1 MQNETTSLGANNKV
15 SSMRVTGRLLF
26 ASIVAFASLG
36 AMSEQRADQ
45 PTSNNEIRIGNFV
58 PYSGPLSEFGA
69 IGTAEAAYFDM
80 VNDRGGINGRKI
92 RFITRDDN
100 SDPTAALE
108 LTRNLVEKDDVLLM
122 FGSFGTPG
130 NLATRWYLNQKKIPQ
145 LFVASGDEELSQAK
159 AFPWTMGWQP
169 PFRSEGRIYANYLQA
184 YYPRKKIVVLWQND
198 QFGRMLYKG
207 IQEGLGDLN
216 RNVLVDVAFDL
227 TDEHLEG
234 HVSILKRAGADIF
247 VFLGVPSTA
256 SRVIQLA
263 ASLNWHPVIIVND
276 ASASIANAMA
286 PAGLENSSGVI
297 SAAFLKDPSDPAWK
311 DDPAMKAWF
320 AFMDKYHQ
328 VESTNNSAALYGYA
342 AAEALI
348 KVLRQCGDDLS
359 RENIMRQAASL
370 KNFQPSAALP
380 NIRMNT
386 SPDSYLPIK
395 QMRLV
400 QFDGRSWQ
408 PFGAVIETA
417 FTEGAAR

>member
-1 MQNETTSLGANNKV
+1 
-15 SSMRVTGRLLF
+15 MRVTGRLVF
-26 ASIVAFASLG
+26 AVIVAFASLG
-36 AMSEQRADQ
+36 AMSEQRPDQ
-45 PTSNNEIRIGNFV
+45 AAGVQEIRIGNIV

-69 IGTAEAAYFDM
+69 IGKAEAAYFDM
-80 VNDRGGINGRKI
+80 INDRGGINGRKV

-100 SDPTAALE
+100 SDPTAALD
-108 LTRNLVEKDDVLLM
+108 LTRDLVEKDDVHLM

-130 NLATRWYLNQKKIPQ
+130 NLATRWYLNERKVPQ

-169 PFRSEGRIYANYLQA
+169 PFRSEGRIYANYIQA
-184 YYPRKKIVVLWQND
+184 YYPHRKIVVLWQND
-198 QFGRMLYKG
+198 QFGRMLFKG
-207 IQEGLGDLN
+207 IEQGLGDLN
-216 RNVLVDVAFDL
+216 RLVLVDIAFDID
-227 TDEHLEG
+227 DEHLEG
-234 HVSILKRAGADIF
+234 HVSILKRAGAEIF

-256 SRVIQLA
+256 AKVIKLA
-263 ASLNWHPVIIVND
+263 ASLRWHPVFIVND

-286 PAGLENSSGVI
+286 PAGLENSAGVI

-311 DDPAMKAWF
+311 DDPAMKDWF

-342 AAEALI
+342 AAEALTQ
-348 KVLRQCGDDLS
+348 VLKQCGDDLS

-370 KNFQPSAALP
+370 RDYHPTVALP
-380 NIRMNT
+380 SIRMNT
-386 SPDSYLPIK
+386 SPDNYLPIK

>member
-1 MQNETTSLGANNKV
+1 
-15 SSMRVTGRLLF
+15 MRVIGRMLF
-26 ASIVAFASLG
+26 VSAIAVASLG
-36 AMSEQRADQ
+36 AMSQQQHSVQPASDQ
-45 PTSNNEIRIGNFV
+45 EIRIGNV
-58 PYSGPLSEFGA
+58 MPYSGPLSEFGA
-69 IGTAEAAYFDM
+69 IGQAEAAYFDM
-80 VNDRGGINGRKI
+80 VNARGGINGRKI

-100 SDPTAALE
+100 SDPATALE
-108 LTRNLVEKDDVLLM
+108 LTRKLVETDGVHLM

-130 NLATRWYLNQKKIPQ
+130 NLATRRYLNEKKIPQ
-145 LFVASGDEELSQAK
+145 LFVATGDEELSQPN

-169 PFRSEGRIYANYLQA
+169 SFRSEGRIYANYIQA
-184 YYPRKKIVVLWQND
+184 YYPRTKIVVLWQND

-216 RNVLVDVAFDL
+216 RHVLVDIAFDL
-227 TDEHLEG
+227 ADEHLDG
-234 HVSILKRAGADIF
+234 HISILKRAGADIF

-256 SRVIQLA
+256 SKVIKLA
-263 ASLNWHPVIIVND
+263 ASMNWRPVFIVND

-286 PAGLENSSGVI
+286 PAGLENSAGVI

-311 DDPAMKAWF
+311 NDPAMKDWF

-328 VESTNNSAALYGYA
+328 VESTNNSAAVYGYA
-342 AAEALI
+342 AAEALTQ
-348 KVLRQCGDDLS
+348 VLKQCGDDFS

-370 KNFQPSAALP
+370 RDVNPSLALP
-380 NIRMNT
+380 NIRMST
-386 SPDSYLPIK
+386 SPNNYLPIR

-408 PFGAVIETA
+408 QFGDVIETA

>member
-45 PTSNNEIRIGNFV
+45 PTSNNEIRIGNIV

-169 PFRSEGRIYANYLQA
+169 PFRSEGRIYANYVQA

-216 RNVLVDVAFDL
+216 RTVLVDVAFDL

-320 AFMDKYHQ
+320 AFMDKYHR

-342 AAEALI
+342 AAEALT

-370 KNFQPSAALP
+370 KNFQPSVALP
-380 NIRMNT
+380 DIRMNT

>member
-1 MQNETTSLGANNKV
+1 
-15 SSMRVTGRLLF
+15 MRVTGRLLF

-45 PTSNNEIRIGNFV
+45 PTSNNEIRIGNIV

-342 AAEALI
+342 AAEALT

-370 KNFQPSAALP
+370 KNFQPSVALP